1 MTKNYIK
8 NMINEGIIEFMGQ
21 RCISDEHNFMFGQ
34 SEVRITSQG
43 ILQFN
48 RRGKSCKL
56 YGNHQDGSYRIT
68 KMYECKLD
76 R

>member
-1 MTKNYIK
+1 
-8 NMINEGIIEFMGQ
+8 
-21 RCISDEHNFMFGQ
+21 MFGQ

-76 R
+76 RWMIYMTILADFFVKILPLSLSVLVSTDR